1 MPHNFASLN
10 WCSDCE
16 ISVDEETTE
25 LYGKNTDFRYYPQIL
40 YKKLYLE
47 EIYKIK

>member
-25 LYGKNTDFRYYPQIL
+25 LYGKHWFSLLSPTFV
-40 YKKLYLE
+40 
-47 EIYKIK
+47 